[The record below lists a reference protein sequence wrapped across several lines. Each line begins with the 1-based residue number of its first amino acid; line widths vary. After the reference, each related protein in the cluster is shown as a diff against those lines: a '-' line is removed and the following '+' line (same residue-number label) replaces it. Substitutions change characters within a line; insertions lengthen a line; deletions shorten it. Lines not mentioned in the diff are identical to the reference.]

1 MESSNR
7 RGFFRIA
14 YPEDDRP
21 RLVLGTTICE
31 VLDCSER
38 GLLFRPSPSQEYAVG
53 QEIDGRLRLTGG
65 PETRVTGE
73 IVRVTEEAIS
83 VKLEVGIPFG
93 LILKE
98 QLHLRRADD

>member
-7 RGFFRIA
+7 RNFFRIA
-14 YPEDDRP
+14 YPEHERP
-21 RLVLGTTICE
+21 RLVLGSTICE
-31 VLDCSER
+31 VVDCSEG
-38 GLLFRPSPSQEYAVG
+38 GLLFRPSPLEDYRVG
-53 QEIDGRLRLTGG
+53 QEIHGRLRLSGG
-65 PETRVTGE
+65 RETPIAGE
-73 IVRVTEEAIS
+73 IIRVSDEAVS